1 MNENLWEDWFKELP
15 MEDFPEREQ
24 GFQEERESLFDEKTM
39 PS

>member
-15 MEDFPEREQ
+15 MEDFPEHEQ
-24 GFQEERESLFDEKTM
+24 GFQEEHESLFDEETM